1 MEHTE
6 ATNNTMDALLEST
19 LALSVKERYELLLQ
33 LVESLAKPLGIKK
46 GKKEKKSKKEKKA
59 EASDSEAEPKEPKAP
74 NKWQIGLA
82 NVRVLCEANG
92 VNKKLAMDYGKL
104 LKEHSSWPEPT
115 QKEFAQVKVIVDAK
129 KTE

>member
-1 MEHTE
+1 MEHTTE
-6 ATNNTMDALLEST
+6 VNTMESVLESA
-19 LALSVKERYELLLQ
+19 LALSVKERYEMLLQ
-33 LVESLAKPLGIKK
+33 LVESLAKPLGVKK
-46 GKKEKKSKKEKKA
+46 SKKSKKEKKS
-59 EASDSEAEPKEPKAP
+59 EVTDSEAEPKEPKAP

-104 LKEHSSWPEPT
+104 LKEHSSWPNPS
-115 QKEFAQVKVIVDAK
+115 QKEFNQAKVLVDAK

>member
-1 MEHTE
+1 MEHTTE
-6 ATNNTMDALLEST
+6 VNTMESVLESA
-19 LALSVKERYELLLQ
+19 LALPVKERYEMLLQ
-33 LVESLAKPLGIKK
+33 LVESFREPLGAGKK
-46 GKKEKKSKKEKKA
+46 GKKSKKSKKSV

-82 NVRVLCEANG
+82 NVRVLCEANS

-104 LKEHSSWPEPT
+104 LKEHSSWPNPS
-115 QKEFAQVKVIVDAK
+115 QKEFDQAKVLVDAK

>member
-6 ATNNTMDALLEST
+6 ATNNTMEALLEST
-19 LALSVKERYELLLQ
+19 LALSVKERYEMLLQ
-33 LVESLAKPLGIKK
+33 LVESLAKPLGVKK
-46 GKKEKKSKKEKKA
+46 GKKSKKEKKP

-115 QKEFAQVKVIVDAK
+115 QKEFAQVKVIIDAK
-129 KTE
+129 TE